1 MPSAR
6 LPYAPAPVPLL
17 HAIVLGIVQGLS
29 EFLPISSSGHLRLV
43 PWLFGWNDF
52 AGRAHLEKTFD
63 VALHL
68 GTLIGAVAYFRYDL
82 VRLVRGGLSV
92 LRPSRRAAEPVGV
105 TTETGVPPAPGPEAP
120 YGDEGKLAW
129 LLLASTIPAG
139 IVGTLF
145 NDRVDE
151 LARHEWLIGLLLIV
165 FGGVLLWAD
174 RLGGRRTADTFRF
187 GDAAVMGTVQALA
200 LVPGVSR
207 SGATI
212 TAGRWVGLDRDAAA
226 RLSFLMSLPVIA
238 GAVLLEGAKLARDG
252 MPAGFAPAFVWG
264 VVASAVTGYA
274 AVWGTLRLIRT
285 RTFTPFVVYR
295 VVIGVGVLVIA
306 ASSFR

>member
-1 MPSAR
+1 M
-6 LPYAPAPVPLL
+6 PLL

-43 PWLFGWNDF
+43 PWALGWHDF
-52 AGRAHLEKTFD
+52 DGRAHLEKTFD

-68 GTLIGAVAYFRYDL
+68 GTLVGAVAYFWSDL
-82 VRLVRGGLSV
+82 VRIVRGGLST
-92 LRPSRRAAEPVGV
+92 LRPRRRSVDAAGSTMSIGV
-105 TTETGVPPAPGPEAP
+105 DPAPGPEAP
-120 YGDEGKLAW
+120 AGDEGKLFW
-129 LLLASTIPAG
+129 LLVVSAVPAAVIG
-139 IVGTLF
+139 AVF
-145 NDRVDE
+145 NDKVDE
-151 LARHEWLIGLLLIV
+151 LAQHEWLIGVLLIV

-174 RLGGRRTADTFRF
+174 RLGGRRTADTFGT
-187 GDAAVMGTVQALA
+187 GDAVRMGVAQALA

-226 RLSFLMSLPVIA
+226 RLSFLMSLPIIA
-238 GAVLLEGAKLARDG
+238 GALVLEGGKLLGDG
-252 MPAGFAPAFVWG
+252 MPRGFAAAFVVG
-264 VVASAVTGYA
+264 ILASAVTGYA

-295 VVIGVGVLVIA
+295 VMVGLGVLVLA
-306 ASSFR
+306 ATSFR